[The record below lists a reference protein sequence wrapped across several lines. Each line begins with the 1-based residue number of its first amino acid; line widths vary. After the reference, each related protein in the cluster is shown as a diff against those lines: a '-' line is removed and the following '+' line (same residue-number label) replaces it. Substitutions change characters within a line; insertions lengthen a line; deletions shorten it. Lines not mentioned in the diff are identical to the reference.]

1 MTNAVTTPAGVQSF
15 ETGLKILEILLQ
27 SNQPM
32 MLKEISEAAQ
42 MHPAKVH
49 RYLVSLIRAQFA
61 IQNQNGHYVLSSHA
75 LSMMLHAIRDYDQ
88 VQSGMSHIM
97 SFYQDVKECVQISRW
112 SALGPLITHF
122 FEPISPI
129 SLSAKVGAI
138 MPLVISATGRVFA
151 SYMPENIIRPM
162 MDKEWQAAKDNN
174 AVLKPSSWD
183 EFVPIKDKI
192 LKDKICIVKGDFVSG
207 INALSAPVLDAQ
219 DNIIYVITCL
229 GPADKIASTLDGP
242 QVQALRQTIQ
252 QITVELG

>member
-75 LSMMLHAIRDYDQ
+75 LGMILHAIRDYDQ
-88 VQSGMSHIM
+88 VQSGLPHVLSL
-97 SFYQDVKECVQISRW
+97 YQELKECVQISRW

-138 MPLVISATGRVFA
+138 MPMVNSATGRVFA
-151 SYMPENIIRPM
+151 SFLPENIVRPM
-162 MDKEWQAAKDNN
+162 MEQEWETAKNNN
-174 AVLKPSSWD
+174 AALKPSSWD
-183 EFVPIKDKI
+183 EFAPIKEKI
-192 LKDKICIVKGDFVSG
+192 LKDKMCIVKGDFVSG
-207 INALSAPVLDAQ
+207 INALSAPVLDTQ
-219 DNIIYVITCL
+219 GNIIYVITCL
-229 GPADKIASTLDGP
+229 GLAEKITPNLDGP
-242 QVQALRQTIQ
+242 QVQALRHTIKK
-252 QITVELG
+252 IMVELG